1 MANPKICWHQLS
13 PPLGGGEARG
23 TPTPNQNENAK
34 TTAPSNFDAEAFGD
48 MFSTLYNRI
57 WSSANS
63 FFRNNRVR
71 PFFACLLEHWL
82 TYSPQCSL
90 NWSVLQNFSSWIEIP
105 PQNTIFSF
113 INPPVDP
120 AIWKSFVKSF
130 FDNKSHLRF
139 GFNRSITSA
148 SKFFSIF
155 SLDSPNP
162 EATSILSK
170 NYMNLF

>member
-1 MANPKICWHQLS
+1 MRSHLHKRIDSIKWWNVIAKIKFGRAVLYLLMLPSAFYSFIH
-13 PPLGGGEARG
+13 

-90 NWSVLQNFSSWIEIP
+90 NWSVLQNLILNLNMEQKI
-105 PQNTIFSF
+105 
-113 INPPVDP
+113 
-120 AIWKSFVKSF
+120 K
-130 FDNKSHLRF
+130 H
-139 GFNRSITSA
+139 
-148 SKFFSIF
+148 KFFMLLCKKMKNKGI
-155 SLDSPNP
+155 
-162 EATSILSK
+162 SK
-170 NYMNLF
+170 IEFLLF